1 MRATWFA
8 APAAALLLLPA
19 CAPDSMVSSAVSAR
33 QLAPSFGVPK
43 DAADEELPEE
53 VVAAEKQ
60 AEAAAEVDEVMS
72 RAAARSSE
80 LTSMQ
85 SAGAGPDFQPTNGW
99 EDRHIHNVA
108 YSQLHLLEEASP
120 AFRDY
125 AENAMTSAGTDG
137 CTVLGLSVMSKH
149 QDGFILGTIST
160 DCGGGQAIW
169 GEDGETRQWHLLTVL
184 QATPDC
190 AELTGLE
197 LPTGVGLVCNDDQGK
212 LAVY

>member
-1 MRATWFA
+1 MRAAWFA

-33 QLAPSFGVPK
+33 QLAPRFGVAE
-43 DAADEELPEE
+43 DAAADELPAE

-60 AEAAAEVDEVMS
+60 ADAVAEAEEAMS
-72 RAAARSSE
+72 RAAVRTSE
-80 LTSMQ
+80 LTSVQ
-85 SAGAGPDFQPTNGW
+85 SAAAGPGFQPTNGW
-99 EDRHIHNVA
+99 EDHHIHNVA
-108 YSQLHLLEEASP
+108 YSQLDLLEEASP
-120 AFRDY
+120 TFRDY

-149 QDGFILGTIST
+149 PDGFILGTIST

-169 GEDGETRQWHLLTVL
+169 GEDGETHQWHLLTVL

-212 LAVY
+212 LETY